1 MLLAKLLA
9 TENISIT
16 YRKALTASCD
26 LENRILYLP
35 ILKEKVSEGM
45 KLLFAAHEVGH
56 FLYTDFDKWKSALE
70 IYNKNVINVVED
82 SRIERKIQKYYP
94 GLVKDF
100 ISGYNELNQID
111 FFGIANIDINS
122 LNFID
127 RLNLYCKLG
136 PMLMIKFSPKEQE
149 LVNEVI
155 STETWEDVI
164 EVVKKIYSHI
174 KEEISKEKQEIT
186 VETLDSDEDT
196 NEDDTYH
203 TESITQESATEK
215 FNDLIDENSFEHV
228 YIDIER
234 VNSEDFILNY
244 KDLITISE
252 NHFSDRNAIVDKNFP
267 VYNKFYT
274 ENKSAI
280 NHLISEF
287 TLKKNAKQLRK
298 LKINKTGLLNE
309 KKLFKYQI
317 SDNIF
322 RSSVITNKG
331 LSHGLVFFIDW
342 SGSMANN
349 LEETIK
355 QMMLLVIF
363 SRKLKIPFEVYAFSD
378 ICSHYLPIT
387 KKIKYTKNFKE
398 GLFITP
404 QNMCLLN
411 LLSSN
416 MNDNDFKYMCSILLG
431 TSFKDYSVPD
441 IILNKNSNYY
451 PTPRF
456 LNLGKTPLSEAVI
469 LAMDILPK
477 FKNKHKLDKVHNM
490 FLTDGD
496 TTDTFVLFKEDNPI
510 KLGSLY
516 QNIGTYKIRSIDDR
530 YNPQYKIYL
539 RNNTTKII
547 KPINKGH
554 LRLQI
559 TISLLEMLKDEIE
572 GNSIGFRIIGNEL
585 HRLTHHFSDN
595 VDTLKKQLN
604 SNKFTEVNSSFYDKY
619 FFLKKYKSDSDELTL
634 SDDMSMKK
642 MCGAFIKSIKR
653 NETNKIFLS
662 QFISAII

>member
-1 MLLAKLLA
+1 
-9 TENISIT
+9 
-16 YRKALTASCD
+16 
-26 LENRILYLP
+26 
-35 ILKEKVSEGM
+35 
-45 KLLFAAHEVGH
+45 
-56 FLYTDFDKWKSALE
+56 
-70 IYNKNVINVVED
+70 
-82 SRIERKIQKYYP
+82 
-94 GLVKDF
+94 
-100 ISGYNELNQID
+100 
-111 FFGIANIDINS
+111 
-122 LNFID
+122 
-127 RLNLYCKLG
+127 
-136 PMLMIKFSPKEQE
+136 
-149 LVNEVI
+149 
-155 STETWEDVI
+155 
-164 EVVKKIYSHI
+164 
-174 KEEISKEKQEIT
+174 
-186 VETLDSDEDT
+186 
-196 NEDDTYH
+196 
-203 TESITQESATEK
+203 
-215 FNDLIDENSFEHV
+215 
-228 YIDIER
+228 
-234 VNSEDFILNY
+234 
-244 KDLITISE
+244 
-252 NHFSDRNAIVDKNFP
+252 
-267 VYNKFYT
+267 
-274 ENKSAI
+274 
-280 NHLISEF
+280 
-287 TLKKNAKQLRK
+287 
-298 LKINKTGLLNE
+298 
-309 KKLFKYQI
+309 
-317 SDNIF
+317 
-322 RSSVITNKG
+322 
-331 LSHGLVFFIDW
+331 
-342 SGSMANN
+342 MANN

-554 LRLQI
+554 IRLQI